1 VSASTFGPDS
11 HQQSARYPARGL
23 SYLHEGCRDRILHCD
38 VKPQNILQD
47 ASLVPKIADF
57 GMAKL
62 IGRDFSRVVTT
73 MRGTLGYLAPE
84 WIGGADVT
92 AKVDV
97 YSYGMVLLEL
107 VSGGG
112 GWWEELRRRRG
123 GLHDDDLRVRW
134 DHLFVYFLRKAAREL
149 TST

>member
-1 VSASTFGPDS
+1 LGRPWKKGNVQGAVVSASTFGPDS
-11 HQQSARYPARGL
+11 HQQSARYLARGL

-38 VKPQNILQD
+38 VKPQNILLD

-57 GMAKL
+57 GMANL

-84 WIGGADVT
+84 WIGGADIT

-112 GWWEELRRRRG
+112 GLRRRRG

-134 DHLFVYFLRKAAREL
+134 
-149 TST
+149 